1 MCKQSRSDI
10 ARESISKYS
19 KKRVLVDGTCVDSLK
34 QKLSKNIKSGVKGVS
49 WDKER
54 EKWVAQ
60 IQLQGINYGL
70 GRFEKLEDAVS
81 ARKKAEQELYEPIIK
96 ACENDLK

>member
-1 MCKQSRSDI
+1 M
-10 ARESISKYS
+10 
-19 KKRVLVDGTCVDSLK
+19 
-34 QKLSKNIKSGVKGVS
+34 
-49 WDKER
+49 
-54 EKWVAQ
+54 
-60 IQLQGINYGL
+60 QGINYGV